1 VIFSEAHGPDFDLI
15 VCGTPGPKSAHRFPG
30 EHVNCE
36 HDPEGADDNPF
47 AADSDPFRCVCPV
60 DPHAGR
66 VTRAAADCP
75 AHQARYAAQQ
85 FASDNGSSQADGGG
99 GR

>member
-15 VCGTPGPKSAHRFPG
+15 VCGTPGPKSAHRFPDKY
-30 EHVNCE
+30 VSCE
-36 HDPEGADDNPF
+36 HGPEGADDGTT
-47 AADSDPFRCVCPV
+47 DSDPFRCVCPV
-60 DPHAGR
+60 DPYAGR

-85 FASDNGSSQADGGG
+85 FASDNASSQAEGGG
-99 GR
+99 DR